1 MRTNRMSRTLLIT
14 AGALLI
20 PGGVGFAQAMGQPGQ
35 TSPGAASQ
43 TTPGGVARPDA
54 TGGYSDQMG
63 VQQQAGQGQ
72 QESMD
77 KKFVSDALQ
86 GGMAEVTLG
95 KLAAEKG
102 NSPEVKQFGQQMV
115 EDHTK
120 LGEQMKP
127 VAQQIGV
134 KMPTELSKKDKA
146 LEEKLSGLSGAQF
159 DKAYV
164 EAMVK
169 DHKKDYSEF
178 QDEAKSAVI
187 PSVKQAAAAGEPVI
201 KSHLDHIQQIA
212 KSTTIANNAQ

>member
-1 MRTNRMSRTLLIT
+1 MTNRMSRVWLIA

-20 PGGVGFAQAMGQPGQ
+20 PAGVGFAQAMGQPGQ
-35 TSPGAASQ
+35 TTPGAGQA
-43 TTPGGVARPDA
+43 TPGGAARPDA
-54 TGGYSDQMG
+54 TGGYNDQMG
-63 VQQQAGQGQ
+63 VQQQMGQGQ
-72 QESMD
+72 QEMKD
-77 KKFVSDALQ
+77 KQFVSAALE
-86 GGMAEVTLG
+86 GGLAEVTLG

-102 NSPEVKQFGQQMV
+102 SSPEVKQFGQQMV

-134 KMPTELSKKDKA
+134 KIPTELSKKDKA
-146 LEEKLSGLSGAQF
+146 LEAKLSGLSGTQF

-178 QDEAKSAVI
+178 QDEAKTAAI
-187 PSVKQAAAAGEPVI
+187 PAVKQAAAAGEPVI
-201 KSHLDHIQQIA
+201 KSHLEHIQQIA
-212 KSTTIANNAQ
+212 KSNTVADNAH

>member
-1 MRTNRMSRTLLIT
+1 MRTNRMSRMWLIA

-20 PGGVGFAQAMGQPGQ
+20 PSGVGFAQAMGQPGQ
-35 TSPGAASQ
+35 ATPGAGQAA
-43 TTPGGVARPDA
+43 PGGVARPDA
-54 TGGYSDQMG
+54 GSYNEPSTTQQM
-63 VQQQAGQGQ
+63 AQGQ
-72 QESMD
+72 QEMMD
-77 KKFVSDALQ
+77 KKFVSGALE
-86 GGMAEVTLG
+86 GGMAEVALG

-102 NSPEVKQFGQQMV
+102 SSPEVKQFGQQMV
-115 EDHTK
+115 DDHTK

-127 VAQQIGV
+127 VAEQIGV

-146 LEEKLSGLSGAQF
+146 LEAKLSALSGPQF

-164 EAMVK
+164 EAMLK

-178 QDEAKSAVI
+178 QEEAKSAVI

-212 KSTTIANNAQ
+212 KSTTIANNAH